1 MVGFTLR
8 VQMLDPLELD
18 EFSQSLLDFE
28 RTWWQLPGHKH
39 ANIADQLGCT
49 PVTYYEALATLAE
62 NPAAK
67 EYDPLTVARLR
78 RIKNHPA
85 GTANSSN

>member
-1 MVGFTLR
+1 
-8 VQMLDPLELD
+8 MLDD
-18 EFSQSLLDFE
+18 FSRSALDFE
-28 RTWWQLPGHKH
+28 RTWWLLPGHKH

-49 PVTYYEALATLAE
+49 SAEYYETLAALADD
-62 NPAAK
+62 PAAK

-85 GTANSSN
+85 GTAIAP